1 MQITE
6 YVIAP
11 EQLAQRL
18 VAYVDGAGI
27 DREGDK
33 KWTGTVMAG
42 LSEILRDAGIEML
55 YTNPEKQV
63 SEFMLDLVAWNR
75 DGLEG
80 IILAAESEWSGV
92 RRNSTSY
99 AEEVAADFWKLLCV
113 KSPLKLMVF
122 ASDAEH
128 YPPEPILAKLQEAFE
143 LYCHHIPG
151 EQYVFIDFAPGDA
164 RKAFYVKVPAT
175 DGIRVPF
182 NPIPIDL
189 NPE

>member
-33 KWTGTVMAG
+33 KWTRTVMAG

-63 SEFMLDLVAWNR
+63 SEFMLDFVAWNR
-75 DGLEG
+75 SNGEG
-80 IILAAESEWSGV
+80 IALAAESEWGGV
-92 RRNSTSY
+92 GRTAESY
-99 AEEVAADFWKLLCV
+99 PIEVAADFWKLLAV
-113 KSPLKLMVF
+113 KAPIKLMIF
-122 ASDAEH
+122 ASSAGLFPQEA
-128 YPPEPILAKLQEAFE
+128 ILEKLKEAFE
-143 LYCHHIPG
+143 LYHHHISG

-164 RKAFYVKVPAT
+164 RKAFHVKVPET
-175 DGIRVPF
+175 DGAIVSF
-182 NPIPIDL
+182 IPIPIAL
-189 NPE
+189 NPV